1 MANWRCRSQTY
12 SMEAYLST
20 FSISTWH
27 LLAVFR
33 WLALGHHFN
42 LLHCSL
48 WAHGNVQ
55 EQADLK
61 EICDSISQ
69 TLILKLAIYP
79 IPIIVSQPKECHFVK
94 DFFTLFLPS
103 SRDLYTECWAER
115 LPLMWS
121 AASQVS
127 QDGHDGDYSITIQ
140 SPPFATCKW
149 CWWIY
154 KN

>member
-1 MANWRCRSQTY
+1 MANWRSRSQTY

-48 WAHGNVQ
+48 WAHVNVQ

-61 EICDSISQ
+61 EICDSVSQ

-79 IPIIVSQPKECHFVK
+79 IPIIASHPKECLFVK
-94 DFFTLFLPS
+94 DFSAFSFHPQGIFTLNVERKSTFDVIS
-103 SRDLYTECWAER
+103 SISDESRWT
-115 LPLMWS
+115 
-121 AASQVS
+121 
-127 QDGHDGDYSITIQ
+127 
-140 SPPFATCKW
+140 
-149 CWWIY
+149 
-154 KN
+154 